1 MQDNEEVY
9 PEANYIAIFNKIK
22 AGQKSYPSLQAYVI
36 ELIWV
41 LDKNGDNLIS
51 FDEFSAGIAKMGI
64 VLTDHEIHMLVWK
77 FDHNKD
83 GKISMEEF
91 YNTLAAV
98 A

>member
-1 MQDNEEVY
+1 MIQL
-9 PEANYIAIFNKIK
+9 IK
-22 AGQKSYPSLQAYVI
+22 
-36 ELIWV
+36 E

-51 FDEFSAGIAKMGI
+51 FDEFSAGIKKMGI
-64 VLTDHEIHMLVWK
+64 VLTDQEIHMLVWR

-98 A
+98 E